1 MKKYLIMLLP
11 LLFFIGCEEDN
22 DSSNNDSTT
31 VDITDKELTNRS
43 EKCEDYVGTYTSSV
57 QDVKNSTNFEGEL
70 VISVSNG
77 KCVFNSN
84 SIPNHD
90 FQDGSANFFTVPSEV
105 NETLETTTSPTN
117 ASTTTALS
125 LSLDNAVM
133 LNGVKLDLLA
143 AACYGVGPDPLGQ
156 EKIGCGDEY
165 IGNAWRYD
173 PMSSLNE
180 FGTDTHNAHTQPD
193 GAYHYHGNPNALF
206 DMTDPT
212 EESPVIGFA
221 ADGYPIY
228 GSYISDNGTI
238 RKVESSYTLKTG
250 SRVALGTEANG
261 DFPGGDYDG
270 QYREDYEY
278 VQGHGDLD
286 ECNGMTHNGAYGY
299 YITDSF
305 PWVLTCFKGTTDTS
319 FNKGPQ

>member
-1 MKKYLIMLLP
+1 MKRYLIMLLP
-11 LLFFIGCEEDN
+11 LLFFIGCEEDKY
-22 DSSNNDSTT
+22 NDSTA

-238 RKVESSYTLKTG
+238 RKVESSFTLKTG

>member
-1 MKKYLIMLLP
+1 MAL
-11 LLFFIGCEEDN
+11 
-22 DSSNNDSTT
+22 
-31 VDITDKELTNRS
+31 
-43 EKCEDYVGTYTSSV
+43 
-57 QDVKNSTNFEGEL
+57 
-70 VISVSNG
+70 
-77 KCVFNSN
+77 
-84 SIPNHD
+84 
-90 FQDGSANFFTVPSEV
+90 APSE
-105 NETLETTTSPTN
+105 LIPI
-117 ASTTTALS
+117 
-125 LSLDNAVM
+125 
-133 LNGVKLDLLA
+133 
-143 AACYGVGPDPLGQ
+143 
-156 EKIGCGDEY
+156 EKIGCGNEY

-173 PMSSLNE
+173 PMSSLNQ

-228 GSYISDNGTI
+228 GSYISDNGTV

>member
-1 MKKYLIMLLP
+1 MKKYLIILLP

-43 EKCEDYVGTYTSSV
+43 ENCEDYVGTYTSSV

-133 LNGVKLDLLA
+133 LNG
-143 AACYGVGPDPLGQ
+143 
-156 EKIGCGDEY
+156 
-165 IGNAWRYD
+165 
-173 PMSSLNE
+173 LN
-180 FGTDTHNAHTQPD
+180 
-193 GAYHYHGNPNALF
+193 
-206 DMTDPT
+206 
-212 EESPVIGFA
+212 
-221 ADGYPIY
+221 
-228 GSYISDNGTI
+228 
-238 RKVESSYTLKTG
+238 
-250 SRVALGTEANG
+250 
-261 DFPGGDYDG
+261 
-270 QYREDYEY
+270 
-278 VQGHGDLD
+278 
-286 ECNGMTHNGAYGY
+286 
-299 YITDSF
+299 
-305 PWVLTCFKGTTDTS
+305 
-319 FNKGPQ
+319 